1 MLEETTTQVQVLQG
15 SDHGDIFIVQVI
27 YELYSLH

>member
-1 MLEETTTQVQVLQG
+1 MLGETTTQVLQG